1 MLEKTYS
8 KTGKTCKVKFSLPKD
23 VEAESAY
30 LLGEFNDWNETATPM
45 KKLKGGGFTA
55 TISLQPGRAYR
66 FRYLLDGIRWE
77 NDWEADRYVINEFGT
92 EDSVVE
98 L

>member
-1 MLEKTYS
+1 MLEKNYS
-8 KTGKTCKVKFSLPKD
+8 KTGKTCKVRFSLPKD
-23 VEAESAY
+23 VQAGTAH
-30 LLGEFNDWNETATPM
+30 LLGEFNGWNETATPM
-45 KKLKGGGFTA
+45 TKSKDGEFA
-55 TISLQPGRAYR
+55 VTISLQPGRAYR